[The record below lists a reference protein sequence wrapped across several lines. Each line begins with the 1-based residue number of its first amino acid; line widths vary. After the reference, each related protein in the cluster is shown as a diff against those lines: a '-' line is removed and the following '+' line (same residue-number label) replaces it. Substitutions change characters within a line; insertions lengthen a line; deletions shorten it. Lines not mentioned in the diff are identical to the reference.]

1 MSPFRQDV
9 ERLKTTPGLSDI
21 VVPAILG
28 EIGLD
33 MTRFRTHRHLVSWA
47 RLCPRLDESAGKIHS
62 TRTLKGAASIKTI
75 MIQAAWCAVRVK
87 NSYPRAQFLRIR
99 SRRGTKKAIVA
110 VAASLLTAV
119 YYMLRD
125 GTEYRDLG
133 TDHFD
138 KQDRSKVARRFVAR
152 LTQLGYH
159 VQISEAAA

>member
-1 MSPFRQDV
+1 
-9 ERLKTTPGLSDI
+9 
-21 VVPAILG
+21 
-28 EIGLD
+28 
-33 MTRFRTHRHLVSWA
+33 
-47 RLCPRLDESAGKIHS
+47 
-62 TRTLKGAASIKTI
+62 